1 MAYSFVLTGGGTGG
15 HVFPA
20 LAVASELRD
29 RGHSVLF
36 IGSSEKMEARLVPE
50 AGFDIR
56 FVPTGALNRVNLATR
71 IRSAFRIPA
80 GVLGAWRILRKS
92 RPEAVFSTGGYVT

>member
-20 LAVASELRD
+20 LAVARVLRE

-36 IGSSEKMEARLVPE
+36 LGSREKMEARLVPE
-50 AGFDIR
+50 SGFEIR
-56 FVPTGALNRVNLATR
+56 FVRTGALNRVDWSTR
-71 IRSAFRIPA
+71 LRTAFRVPA
-80 GVLGAWRILRKS
+80 GVLDAWRNLGS
-92 RPEAVFSTGGYVT
+92 FRPDAVFSTG